1 MSCTTFNGST
11 PTASPSGVLQRFDL
25 NMGVINNSALSAIF
39 GSSYP
44 VFSNYNDAF
53 AVGGVTGLQG
63 WGTPTNQPPAWTA
76 MTFANG
82 VANVVYSQQF
92 DMAPASP
99 TITYTVTAGA
109 LPTGLSLSTLS
120 GTVGLLSG
128 TPAIAGSYSFVLA
141 SNAYGSASKSF
152 TVVISPPPSS
162 GGGATFF

>member
-1 MSCTTFNGST
+1 
-11 PTASPSGVLQRFDL
+11 
-25 NMGVINNSALSAIF
+25 
-39 GSSYP
+39 
-44 VFSNYNDAF
+44 
-53 AVGGVTGLQG
+53 
-63 WGTPTNQPPAWTA
+63 
-76 MTFANG
+76 
-82 VANVVYSQQF
+82 
-92 DMAPASP
+92 MAPASP

-128 TPAIAGSYSFVLA
+128 TPTIAGSYSFTVLA